1 MSDSDIVQDFLV
13 ESYENLDRLDRDLV
27 GLEKNAQ
34 DRDALAGVFR
44 TIHTIKGTCGF
55 MGFNKLGKIAH
66 VGENL
71 LTRLRDGQLTLNPE
85 ITTAL
90 LGMVDAVRQMLKE
103 IGSTGQDG
111 DADYPELR
119 ETLTRLQ
126 APAPVSVGLAM
137 PQSAPVDP
145 KPLPA
150 PEAPAVAV
158 LKESPAAPSE
168 PVLPAV
174 AEPRK
179 KKDDS
184 PRKPSRGK
192 IGGLLVERGVVQASD
207 ITRALE
213 EQEHVDRRRLGE
225 ILVALGLAK
234 LEDVLAAQ
242 QTLEAKPR
250 DTAPET
256 IRVGVNLL
264 DKLMTLVAELVLAR
278 NRYPGHS
285 AKRGGEHHASRFG
298 HEINGGCELNHGP
311 HFTVFASS

>member
-1 MSDSDIVQDFLV
+1 V
-13 ESYENLDRLDRDLV
+13 
-27 GLEKNAQ
+27 
-34 DRDALAGVFR
+34 
-44 TIHTIKGTCGF
+44 
-55 MGFNKLGKIAH
+55 
-66 VGENL
+66 
-71 LTRLRDGQLTLNPE
+71 RDGQLTLNPE

-90 LGMVDAVRQMLKE
+90 LGMVDAIRQMLKE

-119 ETLTRLQ
+119 ETLTRLL
-126 APAPVSVGLAM
+126 APASVNVGPAM
-137 PQSAPVDP
+137 PQSAAADP
-145 KPLPA
+145 KPLPI
-150 PEAPAVAV
+150 PEAPAAAV

-168 PVLPAV
+168 PVLLA
-174 AEPRK
+174 ATEPRK

-192 IGGLLVERGVVQASD
+192 IGGLLVERGLVQASD

-213 EQEHVDRRRLGE
+213 EQEHGDRRRLGE

-264 DKLMTLVAELVLAR
+264 DKLMTGLCI
-278 NRYPGHS
+278 PT
-285 AKRGGEHHASRFG
+285 AKCSLPTSPA
-298 HEINGGCELNHGP
+298 NP
-311 HFTVFASS
+311 